1 MRYITNTTE
10 ANATGVGGWEDAVVR
25 AKAFVAQLTLEEKS
39 RMVTGQPGPC
49 VGNIEPVER
58 LGFNGL
64 CLQDGPLSNRVA
76 DYVSVFSAGV
86 SAASTWDRDILYER
100 GLLMGKEFRAKGA
113 HVALSPV
120 AGPLGRSAYSGRN
133 WEGFSPDPYLTGI
146 SMYQTITGHQD
157 AGVQA
162 TAKHFIGN
170 EQETQR
176 NPSKLA

>member
-1 MRYITNTTE
+1 
-10 ANATGVGGWEDAVVR
+10 
-25 AKAFVAQLTLEEKS
+25 
-39 RMVTGQPGPC
+39 
-49 VGNIEPVER
+49 
-58 LGFNGL
+58 
-64 CLQDGPLSNRVA
+64 
-76 DYVSVFSAGV
+76 
-86 SAASTWDRDILYER
+86 
-100 GLLMGKEFRAKGA
+100 MGKEFRAKGA

-146 SMYQTITGHQD
+146 GMYQTIKGHQD

-176 NPSKLA
+176 SNTFTEDGCEVLTPNTPHYL